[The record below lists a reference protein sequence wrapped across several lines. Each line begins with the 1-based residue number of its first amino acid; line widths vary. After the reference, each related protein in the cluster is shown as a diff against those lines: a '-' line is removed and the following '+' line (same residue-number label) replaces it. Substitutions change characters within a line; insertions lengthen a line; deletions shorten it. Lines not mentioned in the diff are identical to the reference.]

1 MRYLHFLARVLTLD
15 GWSRTQNNNNMKTA
29 KKTSLSLLTGLL
41 VLIATFASSFNNA
54 SAGIPTEN
62 SVLPYAILPYTITD
76 KEINELL
83 SFASIDREVKIEN
96 IKIKIYGDNDDLVY
110 SSNVCHNSYNCDD
123 RLNQLINQ
131 SDFITE
137 IDNTRIYILNQ

>member
-1 MRYLHFLARVLTLD
+1 
-15 GWSRTQNNNNMKTA
+15 MKTA

-41 VLIATFASSFNNA
+41 ILTATLASSFNNV

-62 SVLPYAILPYTITD
+62 SILPYSTLPYLITEQEAND
-76 KEINELL
+76 LL
-83 SFASIDREVKIEN
+83 TFASIDREVEIEN
-96 IKIKIYGDNDDLVY
+96 IKIKIFGNNDDLVY
-110 SSNVCHNSYNCDD
+110 SSIVCQSIYKCDE

-137 IDNTRIYILNQ
+137 VDNVRIYILNQ